1 VWRTGREGYYAV
13 DVGNVEIR
21 TKGAKFSRVQNSD
34 RLDVT
39 GPIVREENAKTARY
53 EQLCIEQRV
62 RTFIPVIMS
71 SFAAPGAGTA
81 KLVAILVESL
91 QRIIGTT
98 SAQCKKRVLRRIQT
112 ENMREIARNGIRGL
126 AEHREEIWRQ
136 RRAREYLAQKQAQ
149 RSPDPTEVVAVAFL
163 SHVQF

>member
-53 EQLCIEQRV
+53 EQLCNEQRM

-71 SFAAPGAGTA
+71 SFYCTGSRNSEACGDSCGELAANHWYSIRSMQKEG
-81 KLVAILVESL
+81 VETHL
-91 QRIIGTT
+91 
-98 SAQCKKRVLRRIQT
+98 
-112 ENMREIARNGIRGL
+112 N
-126 AEHREEIWRQ
+126 
-136 RRAREYLAQKQAQ
+136 
-149 RSPDPTEVVAVAFL
+149 
-163 SHVQF
+163 